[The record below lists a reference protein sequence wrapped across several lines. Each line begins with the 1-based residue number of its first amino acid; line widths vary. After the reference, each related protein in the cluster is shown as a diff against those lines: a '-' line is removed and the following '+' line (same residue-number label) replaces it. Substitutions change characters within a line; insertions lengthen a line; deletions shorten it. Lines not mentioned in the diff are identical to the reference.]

1 MKTKTKLQ
9 ISVEELARFGAHLG
23 HQKRRCN
30 PKMKEYLYGE
40 KDGVSIFDLLR
51 TKDLLREALLFVA
64 DVVSEGKS
72 ILLVC
77 TKKQLAEKAKETAE
91 RSGIY
96 FVNQRWLG
104 GILTNF
110 DQIKRTLSNMNDLKE
125 KLEEG
130 NLRGYTKK
138 ERLILQREK
147 DKLERLLGGLKDID
161 RRPDVLF
168 IVDTRREKTAVD
180 EAIKVGAK
188 TVAIVDTNSDP
199 SLIDYPIPM
208 NDDSVEAVSYVLGLL
223 SDVILAA
230 KSGGKLQIE

>member
-1 MKTKTKLQ
+1 M
-9 ISVEELARFGAHLG
+9 
-23 HQKRRCN
+23 
-30 PKMKEYLYGE
+30 
-40 KDGVSIFDLLR
+40 
-51 TKDLLREALLFVA
+51 
-64 DVVSEGKS
+64 
-72 ILLVC
+72 
-77 TKKQLAEKAKETAE
+77 
-91 RSGIY
+91 
-96 FVNQRWLG
+96 
-104 GILTNF
+104 
-110 DQIKRTLSNMNDLKE
+110 
-125 KLEEG
+125 
-130 NLRGYTKK
+130 
-138 ERLILQREK
+138 
-147 DKLERLLGGLKDID
+147 LGGLKDID